1 MALVGVLEDLW
12 LTTAPGKYIGSTDQN
27 DNIGLIYSG
36 TSHETYSTLN
46 R

>member
-27 DNIGLIYSG
+27 DNIGLSLLWHLPWNLFP
-36 TSHETYSTLN
+36 TE
-46 R
+46 